1 MTQRYKVTLNNDTIR
16 IVLADTVDLRS
27 GTFVVFVRGK
37 AVEAAFNNDSV
48 RSVVKDDSE
57 NPFSIVL

>member
-1 MTQRYKVTLNNDTIR
+1 MDTVE
-16 IVLADTVDLRS
+16 VLADTVDLRS